1 MRESRN
7 PRKAIL
13 QGSVFGDPLKLEL
26 VKEVCFHLSISI
38 PPALLL
44 GEREEIFTREGMNST
59 FIGGNITRT
68 MDGSYDAASLF
79 AQDSLN

>member
-26 VKEVCFHLSISI
+26 VKEVCFHLSISN
-38 PPALLL
+38 PPVLLH
-44 GEREEIFTREGMNST
+44 GEKIFTREGMNST